1 MSFKTSL
8 IRTAI
13 KWTPKALILWVGNI
27 VLRGIATL
35 TDFHLDLDNRTAF
48 IRTRLQGEA
57 EPIEIWLDNFTLLQD
72 GENYHFMLGEAR
84 SNKVWLTNLLDRFTG
99 KAWKIPEVPQLK
111 PHLGLAAELLK
122 PKN

>member
-13 KWTPKALILWVGNI
+13 KLTPKALILWVGNI

-35 TDFHLDLDNRTAF
+35 TDFQLDLDNRTAF
-48 IRTRLQGEA
+48 IRTQLQGEA

-72 GENYHFMLGEAR
+72 GENYHFMVSEAR

-111 PHLGLAAELLK
+111 PHLGLEAELLK

>member
-13 KWTPKALILWVGNI
+13 KWTPKTLVLWVGNI

-35 TDFHLDLDNRTAF
+35 TDFQLDLDNRTAF
-48 IRTRLQGEA
+48 IRTQLQGEA

-72 GENYHFMLGEAR
+72 GENYHFMVSEAR